1 MSCGIYAELTGK
13 DGTDDMIDTVALLIP
28 KDDFQIAD
36 YDAFS
41 PSAKGLYEAPF
52 YKGAHIKCTQQ
63 SSKGDYQPKLTLI
76 KRVSNGGYSLYLK
89 IEFSAPKLLLGNNF
103 EELEDFD
110 FAELINKLQK
120 TLAEM
125 GVNIELNALLCA
137 KVVKVHYSKNI
148 FLATAPTSLVIDTI
162 KKLNLSKRL
171 DVGSTDYRNE
181 GQAIRYHTNSY
192 ELTFYDKIKDLEQ
205 AKISE
210 KRAIEDYNGFNFET
224 FYTQKLAD
232 KEVLRMEIR
241 LNTAKN
247 IKATL
252 KKIGYNSNETGFG
265 QIFSKQL
272 SKTILMHFFNKYVN
286 PSLPTL
292 ILAKQSEQ
300 EIYYQAKSLGMNEN
314 KALQIVG
321 ALKII
326 NAEGFRSLRNALSDH
341 AYYRIKA
348 ELERFEKTDNYIY
361 AVFKQFRADLA
372 EMESIRFQQI

>member
-1 MSCGIYAELTGK
+1 
-13 DGTDDMIDTVALLIP
+13 MIDTVALLIP
-28 KDDFQIAD
+28 KDNFQIAD

-63 SSKGDYQPKLTLI
+63 PSKTDYQPKLTLI
-76 KRVSNGGYSLYLK
+76 KRVVNGGHSLNLK
-89 IEFSAPKLLLGNNF
+89 VEFSAPKLLLVNNF

-110 FAELINKLQK
+110 FAELINKLQE
-120 TLAEM
+120 TLAEI

-137 KVVKVHYSKNI
+137 KIVKVHFSKNI

-171 DVGSTDYRNE
+171 DVDSTEYRNE
-181 GQAIRYHTNSY
+181 GQTVRYHTNSY

-205 AKISE
+205 SKISE
-210 KRAIEDYNGFNFET
+210 KRAIEDYNGFDFDT
-224 FYTQKLAD
+224 FYTQKLAE
-232 KEVLRMEIR
+232 KEVLRMEAR
-241 LNTAKN
+241 LNTARN
-247 IKATL
+247 IRDILQKVGYDSPTL
-252 KKIGYNSNETGFG
+252 EFK
-265 QIFSKQL
+265 QIFSKEL
-272 SKTILMHFFNKYVN
+272 SQKVLMHFFSRYIS
-286 PSLPTL
+286 PSLPTI

-341 AYYRIKA
+341 AYYRIMA
-348 ELERFEKTDNYIY
+348 ELERFKKTDNYIY
-361 AVFKQFRADLA
+361 AVFKQFKTDLA
-372 EMESIRFQQI
+372 EMKSIRFQQI